1 MVTLSLL
8 KLYILGKVIMVVL
21 GTKTSVF
28 KSGFTKNGT
37 GTPVVDRV
45 IIKVVELD
53 TPPTNSFPM
62 TLIV

>member
-1 MVTLSLL
+1 
-8 KLYILGKVIMVVL
+8 MVVF

-37 GTPVVDRV
+37 GTPAVDRV
-45 IIKVVELD
+45 MTKVVELD
-53 TPPTNSFPM
+53 TPPTKSFPV

>member
-1 MVTLSLL
+1 
-8 KLYILGKVIMVVL
+8 MVVF

-45 IIKVVELD
+45 IIKAVELD